1 MNSRKSSLTVFK
13 MDPDHIRTQWTEWT
27 SFIFLIII
35 NALVVFPRN
44 GASHSVI
51 VL

>member
-1 MNSRKSSLTVFK
+1 MNSRKSRLTVFK

-27 SFIFLIII
+27 AFVFLNII
-35 NALVVFPRN
+35 NALVVLPHN

-51 VL
+51 VF